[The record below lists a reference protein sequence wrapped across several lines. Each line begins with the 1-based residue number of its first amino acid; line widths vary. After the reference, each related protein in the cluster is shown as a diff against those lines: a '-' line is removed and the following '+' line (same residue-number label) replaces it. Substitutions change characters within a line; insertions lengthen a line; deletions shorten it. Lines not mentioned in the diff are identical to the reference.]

1 MNLCSYTLSKYN
13 VDVHICSSTY
23 AFPPGPT
30 PRGRRRAGCESNGGR
45 YPLSDPKLPGA
56 GNGPG
61 NPGTPGKPGIPPSG
75 LEGGAAN

>member
-1 MNLCSYTLSKYN
+1 MTSIMINLKN
-13 VDVHICSSTY
+13 ISTY